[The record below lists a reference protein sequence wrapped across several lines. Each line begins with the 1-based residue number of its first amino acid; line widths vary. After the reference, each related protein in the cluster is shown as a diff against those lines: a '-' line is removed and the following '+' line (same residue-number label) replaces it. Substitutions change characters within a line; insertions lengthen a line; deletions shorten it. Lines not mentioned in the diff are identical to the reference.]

1 MAQKGY
7 VRTEM
12 DMKLLVLY
20 VLHSIRDAIPLDVI
34 IYAVTTD
41 PAVPY
46 MSLIEC
52 VGQLVDTQHVRRFR
66 EEGQADLYCISPLGE
81 ETLSA
86 CMDEIRPSVREKA
99 ALAAEISW
107 RQYRAGSGVVT
118 STEKVADG
126 KYVTTMSLMDGD
138 DTLMEVK
145 MLCIREDQGT
155 IFENNFRQGGSKLYN
170 AILHDLLDDYR
181 EERDLS
187 ASPKDKK

>member
-66 EEGQADLYCISPLGE
+66 EEG
-81 ETLSA
+81 
-86 CMDEIRPSVREKA
+86 DESGLAELIR
-99 ALAAEISW
+99 EISW

-118 STEKVADG
+118 STQKVADG